1 MRFNRFLLQLF
12 ADNAFDGGAYCD
24 FSSSAAKALAGKD
37 IRLAVYNADGSKL
50 IAIGTEGADDQPFR
64 GFHRDHQQGYSW
76 RLEIKDC
83 GYEGVEH

>member
-37 IRLAVYNADGSKL
+37 ILLAVL
-50 IAIGTEGADDQPFR
+50 
-64 GFHRDHQQGYSW
+64 
-76 RLEIKDC
+76 
-83 GYEGVEH
+83 